1 MLSERYSR
9 QILAFGEEGQ
19 KQIEATHVGI
29 VGLGGL
35 GSQVALALA
44 YLGVGSF
51 LLVDDDRVDESN
63 LNRMVT
69 AFPEDAEAKTFKV
82 VAAERQIK
90 QIRPETKVQIVPQN
104 VRTRGALE
112 ALISCPVIFGCVDGD
127 GPRLILAE
135 LAAAYGATLIDAA
148 TEIIPRNGTVEDFGG
163 RVIVARPGEFCLD
176 CANELNMEA
185 AKQEL
190 EPEAARAVRRVH
202 GYGLGEQG
210 KAASVVSLNG
220 IVANL
225 AVTEFWAMV
234 TGLREVQ
241 RYIVYYGMRSSVKVR
256 TNPRR
261 EDCFICSALANSREQ
276 ANIFRYV
283 DSVNAKLS

>member
-1 MLSERYSR
+1 MGGATLSERYSR

-44 YLGVGSF
+44 YLGVGSC

-63 LNRMVT
+63 LNRTVT

-104 VRTRGALE
+104 LRTREALE
-112 ALISCPVIFGCVDGD
+112 VLSGCPVIFGCVDGD
-127 GPRLILAE
+127 GPRLILTE

-163 RVIVARPGEFCLD
+163 RVVVARSGEFCLA

-190 EPEAARAVRRVH
+190 EPETARAVRRVH

-225 AVTEFWAMV
+225 AVTEFLAMI
-234 TGLREVQ
+234 TGLREVH
-241 RYIVYYGMRSSVKVR
+241 RYVVYYGMRSNVKVR
-256 TNPRR
+256 TNLRR
-261 EDCFICSALANSREQ
+261 ENCFICIALANSRER
-276 ANIFRYV
+276 ANIFRYIC
-283 DSVNAKLS
+283 